1 MKYLFSFLILV
12 ITHHSFSQNFTHSD
26 SLRGQLSKERTCFD
40 VIHYDLSVKVNPS
53 KKEIAGKNIISF
65 LVKENTK
72 KIQIDLFENL
82 SIKSINFKNQKVNFQ
97 RDGNAIFIQFPKSLI
112 KGENYQITISYFGK
126 PRPAVK
132 PPWDGGFS
140 WTKDPEGNDIV
151 RETFS
156 DKRTMHWVPV
166 KQK

>member
-1 MKYLFSFLILV
+1 MKYLFSFFILI
-12 ITHHSFSQNFTHSD
+12 ITHLSFSQNFTHSD

-40 VIHYDLSVKVNPS
+40 VIHYDISVKVNPI
-53 KKEIAGKNIISF
+53 KKEITGKNIISF

-82 SIKSINFKNQKVNFQ
+82 SIESINFKNQKVNFK

-112 KGENYQITISYFGK
+112 KGENHQITISYFGK

-132 PPWDGGFS
+132 PPWDG
-140 WTKDPEGNDIV
+140 
-151 RETFS
+151 
-156 DKRTMHWVPV
+156 
-166 KQK
+166 